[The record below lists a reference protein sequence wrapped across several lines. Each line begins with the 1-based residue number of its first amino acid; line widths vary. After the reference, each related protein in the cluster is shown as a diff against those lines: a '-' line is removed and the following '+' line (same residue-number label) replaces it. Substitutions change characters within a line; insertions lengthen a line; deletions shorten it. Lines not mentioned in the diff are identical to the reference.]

1 MHVLWRGSLLQRLR
15 LVSGLLL
22 FAFALTHFLNH
33 ALGLIG
39 LDAMVAFDGWRVAV
53 TRSVAGSAVLAL
65 ALAVHAGAAL
75 FKVARRRTFR
85 LPRWEWVQLAFGLA
99 IPLLLLPHVVN
110 TRVAN
115 LVFGVDTSYPY
126 ELTRIWTDT
135 MASQSLLL
143 LLVWVHGCLGLHYW
157 LRLTGGYRRWAPW
170 LLVLATLL
178 PAAALMG
185 IVTQGREMARRNAD
199 PARFAALRQATRWPD
214 PVATAA
220 IVRWRTASQIGFGA
234 LALLALGIAVA
245 ATLRQRRAMRIPVQY
260 VNGPL
265 VKSAEGPTLLEVSRM
280 HRIPHMSVC
289 GGRARCSTCRVLVVG
304 DMTGLAEASAAES
317 ETLRAVHAPANVRLA
332 CQARVRDGVTVLPL
346 VRSGGAADAPVFVRR
361 GDAAGVERD
370 LAVLFVDIRGFTA
383 LTDQKLAYDVVY
395 LLNQFFHAIGQAVYG
410 SGGWVNDRAGDG
422 VLAVF
427 DHPSGLG
434 SACRAAL
441 QACTEVDQRIDQL
454 NERLGSELAQPL
466 RVAMGLHCGR
476 HVLGRIGVGEAMTLS
491 VVGPAVNIASRL
503 EALAKLA
510 DVQLAMSADTAANAG
525 IDCAD
530 LPIQSTPIR
539 GARQPIEVVLVT
551 KARLLLPLL
560 AVGAAPTSAG
570 RGHPDAP

>member
-22 FAFALTHFLNH
+22 FAFAATHFLNH
-33 ALGLIG
+33 ALGLIS

-53 TRSVAGSAVLAL
+53 TRSAPGSVVLAL
-65 ALAVHAGAAL
+65 ALAIHAGAAL
-75 FKVARRRTFR
+75 VKVARRRTFR
-85 LPRWEWVQLAFGLA
+85 LPRWEWLQLAFGLA
-99 IPLLLLPHVVN
+99 IPLLLLPHIVN
-110 TRVAN
+110 TRITN
-115 LVFGVDTSYPY
+115 LVFGVDTTYPY
-126 ELTRIWTDT
+126 ELSKIWTDT

-157 LRLTGGYRRWAPW
+157 LRLVGGYRKWAPW
-170 LLVLATLL
+170 LLVLATLV

-185 IVTQGREMARRNAD
+185 IVAQGREMALRNAD
-199 PARFAALRQATRWPD
+199 PERFAALRQATRWPN
-214 PVATAA
+214 PAATAA
-220 IVRWRTASQIGFGA
+220 IVRWRAESQIGFGA
-234 LALLALGIAVA
+234 LVMLAFGIAVV

-304 DMTGLAEASAAES
+304 DMAGLVEASSAEN
-317 ETLRAVHAPANVRLA
+317 ETLRAVRAPSNVRLA

-346 VRSGGAADAPVFVRR
+346 VRSGSGTDAPVFVKR

-427 DHPSGLG
+427 DHPSGFAN
-434 SACRAAL
+434 ACRAAL
-441 QACTEVDQRIDQL
+441 QACTEVDRRVDQL
-454 NERLGSELAQPL
+454 NERLRSELAQPL

-476 HVLGRIGVGEAMTLS
+476 HVLGRIGVGDAMTLS

-510 DVQLAMSADTAANAG
+510 DVQLAMSAEIAANAG
-525 IDCAD
+525 IDCTD
-530 LPIQSTPIR
+530 LPVQSTPIR
-539 GARQPIEVVLVT
+539 GARLPIDVVLVAQ
-551 KARLLLPLL
+551 ARLLQPLL
-560 AVGAAPTSAG
+560 AVEAAPKPAG
-570 RGHPDAP
+570 RRDPDAP